1 MHAHVV
7 RRVTIAAALASLA
20 LAGNAVAASDQYVV
34 RNLVSSSTA
43 VPADRVDA
51 NVKNPWGLVSS
62 PTSPWWPANNGTNT
76 STIIPATG
84 AINNTVVSVAGGP
97 TGIVWNGTAG
107 AFPITGGQSNFIFNT
122 MSGAIS
128 GWRAGAVSEV
138 KVPAHD
144 AFYMGLALAVTPTGP
159 QLYAADFKHNKVEV
173 YNAQWALVNSDKFVD
188 PTLPAGYGAYGIQ
201 TIGDPHLRHLRAAE
215 PRGWARDPGRG
226 QGLRQRLR
234 LRGQLPRARRI
245 RRRAQR
251 AVGHGQGRSELR
263 RLRRRPADRQ
273 LR

>member
-1 MHAHVV
+1 MHARVV
-7 RRVTIAAALASLA
+7 RRVTIAAALASVA
-20 LAGNAVAASDQYVV
+20 LASAAVSRPSDQYVV
-34 RNLVSSSTA
+34 RNLVSSSAA
-43 VPADRVDA
+43 VPADRIDP
-51 NVKNPWGLVSS
+51 NIKNAWGLVSS

-84 AINNTVVSVAGGP
+84 AINNTVVQVAGGP

-128 GWRAGAVSEV
+128 GWRAGTASEV

-173 YNAQWALVNSDKFVD
+173 FNAQWAVVNDRQVRRPDAPRGLRPVRD
-188 PTLPAGYGAYGIQ
+188 PDGRQ
-201 TIGDPHLRHLRAAE
+201 PHLRHLRPAE
-215 PRGWARDPGRG
+215 SG
-226 QGLRQRLR
+226 
-234 LRGQLPRARRI
+234 
-245 RRRAQR
+245 
-251 AVGHGQGRSELR
+251 
-263 RLRRRPADRQ
+263 RPA
-273 LR
+273 

>member
-1 MHAHVV
+1 MPAPVCCRRSSTSIPRSGTKTSGSEPPVRACVVPRVRSSVEVGGRIAVHAS
-7 RRVTIAAALASLA
+7 RVIVATALGSLTLVSAAK
-20 LAGNAVAASDQYVV
+20 AAPSDQYVV
-34 RNLVSSSTA
+34 RNLVSSTAA
-43 VPADRVDA
+43 VPADRIDP

-84 AINNTVVSVAGGP
+84 AVNNTVVQVPGGP

-128 GWRAGAVSEV
+128 GWRAGTVSEV

-144 AFYMGLALAVTPTGP
+144 AFFLGMALAVTPTGP
-159 QLYAADFKHNKVEV
+159 QLYATDFRHNKVEV

-188 PTLPAGYGAYGIQ
+188 PTLPTGYGAYGIQ
-201 TIGDPHLRHLRAAE
+201 TIGT
-215 PRGWARDPGRG
+215 
-226 QGLRQRLR
+226 
-234 LRGQLPRARRI
+234 RI
-245 RRRAQR
+245 FVTYAQ
-251 AVGHGQGRSELR
+251 
-263 RLRRRPADRQ
+263 
-273 LR
+273 